1 MVNEERLRHLIKMAQ
16 FDTNDGKQCKPMTQ
30 YARKDYVS
38 MRLLGSFVTG
48 TICYGLLMGMWGLYA
63 TEELLAKLN
72 KFDIQ
77 GLVMTAVVPYLVFM
91 FASSLYDLL
100 ASRPRCGSLYS
111 LSGAVLREAGE
122 APLLVPWLTTAV
134 RCKSDWLTAAPFATA
149 FLFPSSDLRDSIL
162 TA

>member
-72 KFDIQ
+72 KFYIQ

-91 FASSLYDLL
+91 VIYL
-100 ASRPRCGSLYS
+100 
-111 LSGAVLREAGE
+111 GATWVIFNMKYTEGRRKVKKYYNNLKKVNQMYEREERLR
-122 APLLVPWLTTAV
+122 T
-134 RCKSDWLTAAPFATA
+134 SDHKDW
-149 FLFPSSDLRDSIL
+149 D
-162 TA
+162 

>member
-1 MVNEERLRHLIKMAQ
+1 MTLAGWNGRVRKDNYCMVNEERLRHLIKMAQ

-38 MRLLGSFVTG
+38 MRLLGSFADRNH
-48 TICYGLLMGMWGLYA
+48 LLRALMGMWGLYA

-91 FASSLYDLL
+91 VIYLGATWVIFNMKYTEGRRKVKYCNNSEKVNQMYERKNASTSDHKDL
-100 ASRPRCGSLYS
+100 
-111 LSGAVLREAGE
+111 
-122 APLLVPWLTTAV
+122 
-134 RCKSDWLTAAPFATA
+134 
-149 FLFPSSDLRDSIL
+149 IL
-162 TA
+162 ERGME

>member
-1 MVNEERLRHLIKMAQ
+1 MHNCVQFCPAQAGTAGRRKDNYCMVNEERLRHLIKMAQ

-72 KFDIQ
+72 EIRRMNVIEEHK
-77 GLVMTAVVPYLVFM
+77 
-91 FASSLYDLL
+91 
-100 ASRPRCGSLYS
+100 
-111 LSGAVLREAGE
+111 
-122 APLLVPWLTTAV
+122 
-134 RCKSDWLTAAPFATA
+134 
-149 FLFPSSDLRDSIL
+149 
-162 TA
+162 